1 MKEKLKNDTFLSDT
15 VLSEQRST
23 VIQNVMIYYFLCLF
37 GLKNIQMTF
46 LGDMIFLKLYTHL
59 SVRKFGLKERFM
71 FFNENTFIDM
81 NYFTKYMHFIFHD
94 RG

>member
-46 LGDMIFLKLYTHL
+46 LGDMIFFKVIYTL
-59 SVRKFGLKERFM
+59 ECEEIWVKRKIYVF
-71 FFNENTFIDM
+71 
-81 NYFTKYMHFIFHD
+81 
-94 RG
+94 